1 MRWIILSIIIIAFTF
16 GTIACVNPFQS
27 AVFLSTSSPNKTYIV
42 ELTGNKSS
50 PSVPFVDHETRFNL
64 FKGDQPLVKN
74 AYLSRYD
81 WFDSGV
87 DEMYPEHKW
96 ISDSVLR
103 LSSDISKS
111 EKVSDYLVVSN
122 KTNKTIKYLRIVAG
136 DMLFIFEM
144 PPNSKSKFSVP
155 YLGDLPWVTGEGE
168 FADGQHIKGK
178 GVNFLNNKKKLDVSL
193 HYCISVSDDSLRI
206 ESPILDGYNGDG
218 GSDKPNI
225 PKAENCDL

>member
-1 MRWIILSIIIIAFTF
+1 MKQRIILGIIITASTF

-27 AVFLSTSSPNKTYIV
+27 GVFLSTSSPNKTYKV
-42 ELTGNKSS
+42 ELIGNKSS
-50 PSVPFVDHETRFNL
+50 PSLPFVDHEAHFNL

-96 ISDSVLR
+96 ASDSVLR
-103 LSSDISKS
+103 FSSDISKS
-111 EKVSDYLVVSN
+111 EKSYDSLVVTN

-136 DMLFIFEM
+136 DLLFIFEM

-155 YLGDLPWVTGEGE
+155 HLGDLPWVTGEGE
-168 FADGQHIKGK
+168 FADSQQIKAN
-178 GVNFLNNKKKLDVSL
+178 GVNFLNNKTKLDVSL
-193 HYCISVSDDSLRI
+193 HYCISVSDDSLKT
-206 ESPILDGYNGDG
+206 ESPILEGYNGG
-218 GSDKPNI
+218 VSSKPNI
-225 PKAENCDL
+225 PIAENCD